1 MSNKKTLAID
11 ARMISAS
18 GIGVVIRN
26 ILPVLTNDFFIYLI
40 GDKNKLVKFKETL
53 KVEIIHTKSS
63 IYSIKILFQYPFFPK
78 TDLLWVPH
86 FNVPILSNAK
96 IRVVTIHDTY
106 HLDNFN
112 KLNFKQKV
120 FAKIFYFLAIKLS
133 NHVFTVSHFTRSRVM
148 FFFNIDP
155 SKISV
160 IYPGAKRLLRPQTK
174 KRGKFFLF
182 VGNLKPHKNVKNLIY
197 AYSALTEKIKKEL
210 KLVIVG
216 KSTGFINPDED
227 LKQLVIDLGLIEKI
241 DFLEDLSNNEL
252 SELYYN
258 SEFLIFPSTYEG
270 FGLPILEAFSTKTPV
285 ICSNLDVFREVSG
298 NAALFFNPFSIE
310 DIVGKIVTLHQSESL
325 KRDLIHRGSKK
336 LKQFSWNKCQNQ
348 YLQAFKKLTK
358 HE

>member
-148 FFFNIDP
+148 FFFQHRPIKNISNLSGRKKAFKTTD
-155 SKISV
+155 K
-160 IYPGAKRLLRPQTK
+160 K
-174 KRGKFFLF
+174 KR
-182 VGNLKPHKNVKNLIY
+182 
-197 AYSALTEKIKKEL
+197 
-210 KLVIVG
+210 
-216 KSTGFINPDED
+216 
-227 LKQLVIDLGLIEKI
+227 
-241 DFLEDLSNNEL
+241 
-252 SELYYN
+252 
-258 SEFLIFPSTYEG
+258 
-270 FGLPILEAFSTKTPV
+270 
-285 ICSNLDVFREVSG
+285 
-298 NAALFFNPFSIE
+298 
-310 DIVGKIVTLHQSESL
+310 
-325 KRDLIHRGSKK
+325 
-336 LKQFSWNKCQNQ
+336 
-348 YLQAFKKLTK
+348 
-358 HE
+358 